1 MPLLSY
7 GPSAQW
13 VYSPGVSPG
22 KTARASGFFRQPH
35 RLREGHTLSQQRAT
49 HGKAKRMVQPQRA
62 DGGATHRSQS
72 DEPFSVRTK
81 VDLALITAGM
91 EQPDN
96 LAGVWI
102 DPRDVRTFE
111 IVDSENRRRQDCRRS
126 PRRRAIGQ

>member
-49 HGKAKRMVQPQRA
+49 HGKAKRMVQPQGA

-81 VDLALITAGM
+81 VDLALITAGVG
-91 EQPDN
+91 ETRKPPGDWV
-96 LAGVWI
+96 L
-102 DPRDVRTFE
+102 PRHGRTF
-111 IVDSENRRRQDCRRS
+111 
-126 PRRRAIGQ
+126 